1 MAKRQALLGN
11 QFPAYS
17 PEDFKPGRGR
27 QAEVSSLDAVI
38 VFDYKPG
45 AESDLKKRF
54 GSEEK
59 DREMFR
65 FKEVE

>member
-1 MAKRQALLGN
+1 MNMVQIVKA
-11 QFPAYS
+11 FS
-17 PEDFKPGRGR
+17 
-27 QAEVSSLDAVI
+27 AVL
-38 VFDYKPG
+38 VFDYKPR